1 MKKLTFL
8 TAIAAVTMFATSC
21 GHSSQDPFLL
31 VPGERAGLFVLNQ
44 KYEPVE
50 TLYKDY
56 GYSQEMTE
64 WSDIEIFHNDD
75 LVMVIAPMLKEGGDS
90 PIENTVGNSICVLS
104 SDFHTAEKIS
114 VGSSLD
120 DLSRNYSRY
129 KIKIT
134 FTPEEDYAPTNTSE
148 YENINEFLEYIRQNG
163 RDRIDVTSFVCL
175 DAKKETTGI
184 IFFFNLEGV
193 DNPETLKK
201 ESKIT
206 HIVIREANYQEEEEG
221 TVWM

>member
-1 MKKLTFL
+1 MKKVTFL
-8 TAIAAVTMFATSC
+8 TAIAAITMFATSC

-44 KYEPVE
+44 KCEPVE

-56 GYSQEMTE
+56 GYRQEIDD
-64 WSDIEIFHNDD
+64 WSAVNILHNDD
-75 LVMVIAPMLKEGGDS
+75 LVVLFYPMLEEGGDS
-90 PIENTVGNSICVLS
+90 RIENTVGNSIGVYS
-104 SDFHTAEKIS
+104 SDFRTAEKIG

-120 DLSRNYSRY
+120 DLLRNYSKY

-134 FTPEEDYAPTNTSE
+134 FTPEEDYAPIKTSE
-148 YENINEFLEYIRQNG
+148 YENINEFLEYILQNG
-163 RDRIDVTSFVCL
+163 TDGIDFTSFICL
-175 DAKKETTGI
+175 DANKETTGI
-184 IFFFNLEGV
+184 IFYFNLEGI

-206 HIVIREANYQEEEEG
+206 HIVIREPNYQEEEG
-221 TVWM
+221 TAWM